1 MTVEASLVSET
12 TRRDADALGSCV
24 QPKFVPTSIWTE
36 AMLAALQRGVK
47 GGKWHSLI
55 DKVSRLETLEMGWA
69 QVERNAGAAGVDRMS
84 VQRFAQ
90 AADRYLGEL
99 AQGLRDRSYRPQPVR
114 RVYIPKGKGQRPLGI
129 PAVKDRVV
137 QAALKLVIEPIF
149 EHEFEPRSF
158 GFRPGLGCKG
168 ALREVDRHLKSG
180 HYWVVDADLQ
190 SYFDTIPHSSLL
202 AKVGKRIADGQ
213 VLELVQRFLKQDI
226 MEDLKRWTPISG
238 SPQGAVVSPLL
249 ANIYLHELDVEMRE
263 AGLVMVRYADDAVVL
278 CRSREEAEAALAR
291 LRAWVNANGLT
302 LHPDKTHVGDCRVAG
317 QGFEFLG
324 YRFEAGKRTVRK
336 KSLMSL
342 RDKIRAKTKRNGGQ
356 SIGYVIASLNP
367 MLKGWFAYFKHAHR
381 FTFSSIDGFVRR
393 RLRSML
399 RKQQHRP
406 GQGRCR
412 HDHQQWPNA
421 FFAELGLF
429 TMSEALALARQ
440 SRCGNN
446 RLESPSRE
454 NCTAGSE
461 GGDGDAV
468 PYPYS
473 TFY

>member
-1 MTVEASLVSET
+1 
-12 TRRDADALGSCV
+12 
-24 QPKFVPTSIWTE
+24 
-36 AMLAALQRGVK
+36 MLAALQRGVK

-55 DKVSRLETLEMGWA
+55 DKVSRLETLALGWA

-84 VQRFAQ
+84 VKRFAQ
-90 AADRYLGEL
+90 ARDRYLAEL
-99 AQGLRDRSYRPQPVR
+99 ARGLRDRSYRPQPVR

-158 GFRPGLGCKG
+158 GFRPGLGCKD

-202 AKVGKRIADGQ
+202 AKVRQRIADGQ
-213 VLELVQRFLKQDI
+213 VLALVQRFLQQDI
-226 MEDLKRWTPISG
+226 MDDLKRWTPLSG

-249 ANIYLHELDVEMRE
+249 ANIYLHELDVEMRA
-263 AGLVMVRYADDAVVL
+263 AGWVMVRYADDAVVL

-291 LRAWVNANGLT
+291 LQAWVSANGLT
-302 LHPDKTHVGDCRVAG
+302 LHPDKTHVGDCRVTG

-324 YRFEAGKRTVRK
+324 YRFEAGKRWVRK
-336 KSLMSL
+336 TSLMAL
-342 RDKIRAKTKRNGGQ
+342 RDKIRAKTKRNSGQ
-356 SIGYVIASLNP
+356 SIHYVIASLNP
-367 MLKGWFAYFKHAHR
+367 LLKGWFAYFKHAHR
-381 FTFSSIDGFVRR
+381 FTFSSLDGFIRR
-393 RLRSML
+393 RLRAML
-399 RKQQHRP
+399 RRQKHRP

-412 HDHQQWPNA
+412 RDHQQWPNA
-421 FFAELGLF
+421 FFADLGLF
-429 TMSEALALARQ
+429 TMTEALTLARQ

-446 RLESPSRE
+446 
-454 NCTAGSE
+454 
-461 GGDGDAV
+461 
-468 PYPYS
+468 
-473 TFY
+473 